1 MILLFPR
8 WDMWSF
14 PGVYFIPL
22 THLKTISRIEY
33 PKWRTYIY
41 QGASFSRW
49 WQLKYFFIFH
59 PFVWGDDQIWGIFFF
74 RWLGSTAKSVNFRG
88 CEACQRKNF
97 LPNELPRPGFGL
109 FLGGIFG
116 GSGKARRWWKN
127 IWRKKMQ
134 QKKASNLEAMDLSF
148 GIFGIFDF

>member
-88 CEACQRKNF
+88 CEACQRKK
-97 LPNELPRPGFGL
+97 LPTQRTPP
-109 FLGGIFG
+109 
-116 GSGKARRWWKN
+116 ARLWLVPWRHFRWIRKGPEMVEKHLEKKN
-127 IWRKKMQ
+127 AT
-134 QKKASNLEAMDLSF
+134 KKASNLEAMDLSF